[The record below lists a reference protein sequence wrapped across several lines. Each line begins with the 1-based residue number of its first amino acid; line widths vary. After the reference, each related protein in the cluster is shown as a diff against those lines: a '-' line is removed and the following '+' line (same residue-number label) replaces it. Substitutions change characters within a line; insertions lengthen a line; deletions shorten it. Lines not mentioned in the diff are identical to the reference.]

1 MVNRAALKQVLE
13 DPEID
18 NETKREVIRK
28 ISGREPSGYFDDYV
42 PMQTK
47 LFGVNEERYGVE
59 REEEH
64 TDASSLSS
72 PEEIASNVV
81 AQIKGPSFEKE
92 VTTKKKVLPKS
103 LPKELIPEG
112 TSKEYI
118 KSLEDLKAT
127 QERGIEDY
135 SDAEKTYRDQEIKSN
150 EELQQFYGEQA
161 KQKEAQAEQGTKIK
175 QVLLDQYMKK
185 EADWQSSQVVPLR
198 LLANSSTGA
207 KLGLAI
213 AQGIASGLGDQR
225 AMDRIQGTVDSMI
238 EMDIAAQEGEV
249 EKKGLGAR
257 NMLSMIKVALPE
269 YPEETKDKARELY
282 NKFMLLKAESMK
294 KMARTPEQQ
303 AKLQSLTEGLAAT
316 VANIQKARSD
326 SAEKIYDNKI
336 KAMEMLSTETTTSS
350 KTGTGQAGRPATAA
364 VVDSMAGSVNFVDGI
379 DDFIKKYEKSG
390 EGSVS
395 LPAISV
401 GTYSTDAS
409 ASLADI
415 QMSYGRS
422 QYGANISKSE
432 AERVEAASRGG
443 LLTGKKATYGSLS
456 NLMGKVINKINEHKA
471 NGYSTPNSERALI
484 RAKILYK
491 ELRRRAGFSGEK

>member
-1 MVNRAALKQVLE
+1 MVNRAALKHVLE

-18 NETKREVIRK
+18 NESKREVIRK

-326 SAEKIYDNKI
+326 SAE
-336 KAMEMLSTETTTSS
+336 
-350 KTGTGQAGRPATAA
+350 
-364 VVDSMAGSVNFVDGI
+364 
-379 DDFIKKYEKSG
+379 
-390 EGSVS
+390 
-395 LPAISV
+395 
-401 GTYSTDAS
+401 
-409 ASLADI
+409 
-415 QMSYGRS
+415 
-422 QYGANISKSE
+422 
-432 AERVEAASRGG
+432 
-443 LLTGKKATYGSLS
+443 
-456 NLMGKVINKINEHKA
+456 
-471 NGYSTPNSERALI
+471 
-484 RAKILYK
+484 
-491 ELRRRAGFSGEK
+491 